1 MIEAILKGIFDLE
14 NASNPFKTAIGGRF
28 YLGEAPQDT
37 AYPYCIYEQI
47 SGVPDRTFTDKY
59 EDILLQF
66 TLVDSS
72 DSIATIADAE
82 TKMYTLFDDA
92 VLTVTGYT
100 SVTLDRVSSVL
111 VKKGLEIDDNITYWN
126 IIATYRIL
134 VEAN

>member
-14 NASNPFKTAIGGRF
+14 NTGNPFKTAIGGRF

-59 EDILLQF
+59 EDVLLQF

-82 TKMYTLFDDA
+82 AKMYALFDDA
-92 VLTVTGYT
+92 VLTISGY
-100 SVTLDRVSSVL
+100 SSITLDRVSNVL
-111 VKKGLEIDDNITYWN
+111 VKKGQEIDDSITYWN
-126 IIATYRIL
+126 VIATYRL
-134 VEAN
+134 FAEQN

>member
-82 TKMYTLFDDA
+82 TKMYALFDDA
-92 VLTVTGYT
+92 ILTISGY
-100 SVTLDRVSSVL
+100 SSITLDRESSVL
-111 VKKGLEIDDNITYWN
+111 VKKGQEIDDAITMWN
-126 IIATYRIL
+126 IITTYKL
-134 VEAN
+134 LAEKN

>member
-1 MIEAILKGIFDLE
+1 MIEALLKGIFDLE
-14 NASNPFKTAIGGRF
+14 NATNPFKTAIGGRF

-92 VLTVTGYT
+92 TLTIAGYT
-100 SVTLDRVSSVL
+100 SITLDRESSVL
-111 VKKGLEIDDNITYWN
+111 VKKRHEIDDAITYWN
-126 IIATYRIL
+126 VIATYRIL
-134 VEAN
+134 IEKN

>member
-82 TKMYTLFDDA
+82 TKQQALFDDA
-92 VLTVTGYT
+92 ILTISGYVNIYITRESNVLI
-100 SVTLDRVSSVL
+100 
-111 VKKGLEIDDNITYWN
+111 KKGMETDDGFTLWN
-126 IIATYRIL
+126 LISTYRIL
-134 VEAN
+134 CEKI

>member
-1 MIEAILKGIFDLE
+1 MIEAILKGVFDLE
-14 NASNPFKTAIGGRF
+14 NATNPFKTAIGGRF
-28 YLGEAPQDT
+28 YLGEAPQDV
-37 AYPYCIYEQI
+37 AYPYCLYEQI
-47 SGVPDRTFTDKY
+47 SGVQDRTFTNKY
-59 EDILLQF
+59 EDVLLQL
-66 TLVDSS
+66 TLVDSA

-100 SVTLDRVSSVL
+100 SITLDRASSVL
-111 VKKGLEIDDNITYWN
+111 VKKGLELDDNITYWN